1 MFNFSEHFPLSLSI
15 FADLLREA
23 GSAGIVH
30 CLHGKVEP
38 QGYTGP
44 ESHPELSVATV
55 LKTDRDD
62 SLTVARVVI
71 HFTDEKTK
79 A

>member
-1 MFNFSEHFPLSLSI
+1 MFT
-15 FADLLREA
+15 DLLREA
-23 GSAGIVH
+23 GSARIVH
-30 CLHGKVEP
+30 CLHRKVEP

-44 ESHPELSVATV
+44 ESHPELSVAPV

-62 SLTVARVVI
+62 SLTAASVVI